1 MGLPMLAFPGGQAKT
16 TTIFYPA
23 PVTTTGRPRP
33 RAARRRRS
41 ALVAVAVMGLLL
53 AGCGSSPRS
62 SVAPGPTFPSTPAG
76 VQAQWLFQAVAKLP
90 IPAAALRAHLAPALL
105 GNATPAAIAEVNAG
119 LAMWQQLGLVSTAS
133 TQPNSAAFVVSVR
146 GGQRYRI
153 DVTVNAHG
161 LISDMQ
167 TQEVA
172 PTASSPASVIP
183 SLAPGWG
190 AQPVTFEA
198 GGVTIHGTYTHPA
211 TAAAGTLPAALLIA
225 GYGSATDRND
235 NDPGQPDRNLLETVA
250 NWLSADG
257 VASMRYDKLGS
268 GQTGWGKY
276 AAHPDQAGLGTY
288 EQEAVAAL
296 DFLAGQRQVDRARLA
311 VFGHSEGGIYALLLA
326 SGLAGP
332 APTVHAVVLLEPV
345 PMRFLDLVE
354 QSTIASDALAL
365 QQGYG
370 TAAQARS
377 QDQAAARM
385 VASLRRTG
393 ALPPGMSPGVG
404 VARVFQQPLREAV
417 QIDRYDPAAVAAKL
431 PAHTPVL
438 LTCSNADIEIPA
450 ALENH
455 LAAGLAQA
463 SAGLDYV
470 HLAGVDHFLKED
482 ISMQVNITRARAD
495 YNESLPFSAQLRAAL
510 KTFLA
515 SNL

>member
-1 MGLPMLAFPGGQAKT
+1 MLAFPGGQAKT

-23 PVTTTGRPRP
+23 PVTTTVRPRP
-33 RAARRRRS
+33 GAARRRWCV
-41 ALVAVAVMGLLL
+41 LVAVAVMGLLL

-76 VQAQWLFQAVAKLP
+76 AQAQWLFHAVAKLP

-105 GNATPAAIAEVNAG
+105 GSATPAAVAEVNAR
-119 LAMWQQLGLVSTAS
+119 LAMWQQLGLVSAAS

-161 LISDMQ
+161 LISNMQ

-172 PTASSPASVIP
+172 PAASSPARVIP
-183 SLAPGWG
+183 SLAPGWV

-198 GGVTIHGTYTHPA
+198 DGVTIHGTYTHPGG
-211 TAAAGTLPAALLIA
+211 AAADALPAALLIA

-235 NDPGQPDRNLLETVA
+235 NDPGQPDRNLLEAVA

-288 EQEAVAAL
+288 EREAVAAL

-332 APTVHAVVLLEPV
+332 APTVHAIVLLEPV

-370 TAAQARS
+370 TAAQARG
-377 QDQAAARM
+377 QDQAATRM
-385 VASLRRTG
+385 VAALRRSG
-393 ALPPGMSPGVG
+393 ALPPSMSPGVG

-417 QIDRYDPAAVAAKL
+417 QIDRYDPAAIAAKL

-438 LTCSNADIEIPA
+438 LTCSNADIEVPA

-482 ISMQVNITRARAD
+482 ISMQVDITRARAD